1 MRKMWNIY
9 IYTHIYIHKYIYIY
23 VFIHTHTHTHTHT
36 NHGELFSHETEGNN
50 AIYDNME
57 FKVVVLNETSDKE
70 K

>member
-1 MRKMWNIY
+1 MEKDVKY
-9 IYTHIYIHKYIYIY
+9 IYIYIHKYIYTYIY

-36 NHGELFSHETEGNN
+36 NHGELFSHEKEENN

-57 FKVVVLNETSDKE
+57 FEVVVLNETSDKE